1 MAPPAVISAVANI
14 PYQDDIR
21 YAQASGTGTINPGD
35 WLAYSGQ
42 FVLAQFSGAAPGTAY
57 WKTSG
62 AGVAIDANPLRDQF
76 GNSVQNSAMRIL
88 VEGVHVASANFS
100 GQPTL
105 GLGAYPDATGSGVG
119 NPTGNT
125 GVGATWQTAQVRNNS
140 ALSGTANAQQA
151 PVATI
156 IGSRNF
162 SNAGTGELI
171 LRVQA
176 LAPDVRG

>member
-1 MAPPAVISAVANI
+1 MAAPTPITAVSNI
-14 PYQDDIR
+14 PYQADIR

-35 WLAYSGQ
+35 WLAYTGQ
-42 FVLAQFSGAAPGTAY
+42 FVVATNSGETAY

-62 AGVAIDANPLRDQF
+62 AGVAIDSNPTFDQF

-88 VEGVHVASANFS
+88 VEGVHHASASFS
-100 GQPTL
+100 GEPTL

-125 GVGATWQTAQVRNNS
+125 GVGATWNTAQVRTNS
-140 ALSGTANAQQA
+140 ALSGTANPQQA
-151 PVATI
+151 PVATV

-162 SNAGTGELI
+162 GNGGTGELI
-171 LRVQA
+171 LRLVA
-176 LAPDVRG
+176 LNPDVRG